1 VRIGYG
7 SAACGSDVLFHECLQ
22 ERGGESN
29 VVLPF
34 DQDEFFETSV
44 DFGGAEWT
52 HRAQAILAK
61 SSSVE
66 RATQGG
72 YGGDDLLF
80 SYANGLIVGK
90 AILRSRYLETEP
102 LLIAVWDRARRGRQG
117 GTSECVQ
124 VWEAAGYP
132 CAIID
137 PRTAVV
143 EERAAPRR
151 PPALRVPKRAGPPA
165 AGTVRRETVSILF
178 ADMVGYS
185 QLREEQIPLYVQGF
199 LQKLAE
205 TVKALRVKPIY
216 QNTWGDATCFVFANP
231 LEAANAA
238 MAIRDMVH
246 ATDWGRWNLPKELS
260 VRVGLHAGPVY
271 CVREPLLDRTNFFGF
286 HVNQAARIE
295 PITNP
300 GNVYASE
307 SFACLLLAERGNSYD
322 CRYVGIVVLPK
333 KFGSYPIYH
342 IKRRTEV
349 G

>member
-1 VRIGYG
+1 
-7 SAACGSDVLFHECLQ
+7 VLFHECLQ

-44 DFGGAEWT
+44 DFAGTEWT
-52 HRAQAILAK
+52 HRAQGILAK
-61 SSSVE
+61 SAKVE
-66 RATQGG
+66 RATRGG

-90 AILRSRYLETEP
+90 AILRSRSLETEP
-102 LLIAVWDRARRGRQG
+102 LLIAVWDGVQRGKPG
-117 GTSECVQ
+117 GTAECVQ
-124 VWEAAGYP
+124 MWEGAGYP
-132 CAIID
+132 CTVID
-137 PRTAVV
+137 PRTAAVV
-143 EERAAPRR
+143 ERAAPRR
-151 PPALRVPKRAGPPA
+151 PAGPRAPRRSGPPA
-165 AGTVRRETVSILF
+165 AGTARRETVSILF
-178 ADMVGYS
+178 ADMVVYS
-185 QLREEQIPLYVQGF
+185 QLREEQIPQYVQGF

-205 TVKALRVKPIY
+205 TVKALRVKPLY
-216 QNTWGDATCFVFANP
+216 QNTWGDATCFVFANAR
-231 LEAANAA
+231 EAAEAA
-238 MAIRDMVH
+238 MAIRNMIH
-246 ATDWGRWNLPKELS
+246 ATDWARWNLPKELS

-271 CVREPLLDRTNFFGF
+271 CVWEPLLDRTNFFGF

-307 SFACLLLAERGNSYD
+307 SFASLLLADRGNSFD